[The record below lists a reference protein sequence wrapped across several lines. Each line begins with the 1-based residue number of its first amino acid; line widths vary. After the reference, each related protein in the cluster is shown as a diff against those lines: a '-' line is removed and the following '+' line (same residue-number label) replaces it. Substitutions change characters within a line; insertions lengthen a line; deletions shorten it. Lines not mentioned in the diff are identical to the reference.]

1 MCRVFSWN
9 KNLKKLPVSLSNFHL
24 QEKKNGGHYN
34 HYAQLVANL
43 IVFYQRGCRQDKE
56 GLQRRIAD
64 SVVAPFNWC
73 EITFFGGGA
82 SNRLT
87 PEIIEFDTVDELRP

>member
-1 MCRVFSWN
+1 M
-9 KNLKKLPVSLSNFHL
+9 
-24 QEKKNGGHYN
+24 
-34 HYAQLVANL
+34 ANL

-87 PEIIEFDTVDELRP
+87 PEIIEFDTVDELRPVKVVHGLMAPRAPAQTSEMSTHLWRRGRGEV